1 MTFYLFFLIYLGAG
15 ILICGALFYWAVSNG
30 QFKDQDRARYFPLAG
45 EAPQPKE
52 GAATQGRIL
61 REMAPVHDDLRGRDP
76 ERVDRPDRDRPGAV
90 PERVGVK
97 ACFTSICTEH

>member
-45 EAPQPKE
+45 EA
-52 GAATQGRIL
+52 
-61 REMAPVHDDLRGRDP
+61 
-76 ERVDRPDRDRPGAV
+76 RVDRPDRDRPGAV

-97 ACFTSICTEH
+97 ACFTSICTER

>member
-45 EAPQPKE
+45 EPPQPKDASTAKWPLSMTISLAVIL
-52 GAATQGRIL
+52 GALIGQIVIVLVLSLSG
-61 REMAPVHDDLRGRDP
+61 
-76 ERVDRPDRDRPGAV
+76 
-90 PERVGVK
+90 
-97 ACFTSICTEH
+97 